1 MMKALKINV
10 IDQTITE
17 VDYSDY
23 NDICKNLSTTHKA
36 VSLFTRVLIDYADYD
51 GDAIFVDDEGLLIDT
66 NYGFKF
72 EGYNGVL
79 MGNGLV
85 LGSELGETSSPDITL
100 ADLKKKI
107 TFLGLQEINMGYHGF
122 TVVPLEGGLA

>member
-1 MMKALKINV
+1 MIKALKINV
-10 IDQTITE
+10 IEQTVTE
-17 VDYSDY
+17 VAYSDY
-23 NDICKNLSTTHKA
+23 NDICKNLTTPHKA

-85 LGSELGETSSPDITL
+85 LGSELGETAEPDITL

>member
-1 MMKALKINV
+1 MIKALKINV
-10 IDQTITE
+10 IEQTVTE
-17 VDYSDY
+17 VAYSDY
-23 NDICKNLSTTHKA
+23 NDICKNLTTPHKA

-85 LGSELGETSSPDITL
+85 
-100 ADLKKKI
+100 
-107 TFLGLQEINMGYHGF
+107 
-122 TVVPLEGGLA
+122 

>member
-1 MMKALKINV
+1 MKALKINV

-72 EGYNGVL
+72 
-79 MGNGLV
+79 
-85 LGSELGETSSPDITL
+85 
-100 ADLKKKI
+100 
-107 TFLGLQEINMGYHGF
+107 LGLQEINMGYHGF